1 MRRHFLLLEV
11 ILVVGLLALSGSLA
25 SASSSEVAYTKA
37 DVVHAFTGVKIH
49 LVSTEAGNASQSV
62 TALTAVVSKKLTHKA
77 PWAVAVWIYESQGTA
92 FLAYK
97 SGAPQWRDNG
107 IPSMRVG
114 NIVVTVVPKG
124 RAIGSTGPQFPMPG
138 LVRNALKALT
148 HG

>member
-1 MRRHFLLLEV
+1 MRRRFLLCGV
-11 ILVVGLLALSGSLA
+11 ILVVGLLAVSASLA
-25 SASSSEVAYTKA
+25 SASSSQATYTEA

-62 TALTAVVSKKLTHKA
+62 TALTAVVSKNLTHKA
-77 PWAVAVWIYESQGTA
+77 PWAVAVWVYDTQGNA

-107 IPSMRVG
+107 IASMRVG

-124 RAIGSTGPQFPMPG
+124 RAIGSAGPQFPMPG
-138 LVRNALKALT
+138 LVRNAIKALT